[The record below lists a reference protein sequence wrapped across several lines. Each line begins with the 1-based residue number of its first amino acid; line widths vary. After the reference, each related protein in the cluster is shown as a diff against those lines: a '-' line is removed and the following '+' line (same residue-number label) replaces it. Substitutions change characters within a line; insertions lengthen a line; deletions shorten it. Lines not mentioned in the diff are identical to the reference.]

1 MTPEEIIQRTAD
13 YVKGEFERDS
23 SGHDWWH
30 IHRVWQTALMLWRV
44 EGGDRF
50 TIELAA
56 LLHDL
61 DDWKLVSSSLRP
73 SPTGRPPDGGR
84 WAGGE
89 GRPIRAEAWLRQM
102 GVAPAVTDHICEII
116 TSLSFKGA
124 LVQTPMRTLEGQ
136 IAQDA
141 DRLDAIGAI
150 GIARAFAYGGHK
162 GRLLYDPASPPQMH
176 ASFEQYQ
183 NSGSATINHFY
194 EKLLLLKDRMNT
206 ATAKKIAAQRH
217 AYMEQFLEQFLRE
230 WQGGEF

>member
-1 MTPEEIIQRTAD
+1 MTPEEIIQRTAE
-13 YVKGEFERDS
+13 YVKGEFARDS

-30 IHRVWQTALMLWRV
+30 IVRVWKTALTLCKYEKADV
-44 EGGDRF
+44 Y
-50 TIELAA
+50 TVELAA

-61 DDWKLVSSSLRP
+61 DDWKLIP
-73 SPTGRPPDGGR
+73 SPPTPLPKGEGGK
-84 WAGGE
+84 GE
-89 GRPIRAEAWLRQM
+89 GRPVRAEAWLRRM
-102 GVAPAVTDHICEII
+102 GVDPALAEHVCEII
-116 TSLSFKGA
+116 TGLSFKGA
-124 LVQTPMRTLEGQ
+124 LVETPMRTLEGQ
-136 IAQDA
+136 IVQDA

-206 ATAKKIAAQRH
+206 PTAQKVAAQRH
-217 AYMEQFLEQFLRE
+217 AHMELFLEQFMRE
-230 WQGGEF
+230 WEGGEF